1 MSAAA
6 ALHAFAGTGIEL
18 EYVLVDRDTL
28 AVRPIADQ
36 LLKEASGGVVNAISH
51 GRFGWSNEL
60 VLHLLEL
67 KSEGPEISLEALAEG
82 FQAEVQAMNARLAP
96 LGARLMPT
104 GMHPWMNPRAETR
117 LWPHEYAEI
126 YATYDRV
133 FDCRRHAWAN
143 VQSMHV
149 NLPFAGDA
157 ELARLLS
164 AARRVLPILPAL
176 AASSPIADGARQT
189 MLDYRMQCYL
199 THAARVPAMLGDIVP
214 EAVRSAAAYR
224 RDILE
229 PMYREMA
236 PHDPDGVM
244 QDEWLNARGA
254 IVRFDRNALELRV
267 IDTQECPAMDLA
279 VAAAAIGAL
288 RACYDGRLANED
300 PAAPFPTERLVA
312 ILRACIADAD
322 AAIIDDAEY
331 LASMGLRARRA
342 SARELWAHLIKTTL
356 PLVGSAEEQALWRE
370 RLELILEEGPLARR
384 ILRAVGPEM
393 ARDRLEAVYAELC
406 DCLEAGRPFSVEG

>member
-1 MSAAA
+1 MAPK
-6 ALHAFAGTGIEL
+6 ALHAFAGAGIEL

-36 LLKEASGGVVNAISH
+36 LLRDASGAVVNALNL

-67 KSEGPEISLEALAEG
+67 KSEQPEEGLESLAEG
-82 FQAEVQAMNARLAP
+82 FQDAVRTMNARLAP
-96 LGARLMPT
+96 LGARLMPS
-104 GMHPWMNPRAETR
+104 GMHPWMNPRSETR

-126 YATYDRV
+126 YASYDRV

-157 ELARLLS
+157 ELARLIA

-189 MLDYRMQCYL
+189 VLDYRMQCYL
-199 THAARVPAMLGDIVP
+199 THAARVPSMLGDIVP
-214 EAVRSAAAYR
+214 EPVRSEAAYR
-224 RDILE
+224 AEILA

-236 PHDPDGVM
+236 AFDPDGVM

-254 IVRFDRNALELRV
+254 IARFDRSALELRV

-300 PAAPFPTERLVA
+300 PAAPFATGRLVN
-312 ILRACIADAD
+312 ILHACIADAD

-331 LASMGLRARRA
+331 LAALGLRARRA
-342 SARELWAHLIKTTL
+342 TAGELWRHLIETTL
-356 PLVGSAEEQALWRE
+356 PLVGSNEERVLWNE
-370 RLELILEEGPLARR
+370 RLELILSEGPLARR
-384 ILRAVGPEM
+384 ILQAVGPDLPRE
-393 ARDRLEAVYAELC
+393 RLAAVYAELC
-406 DCLEAGRPFSVEG
+406 DCLEAGRPFSAEA

>member
-1 MSAAA
+1 MAPK
-6 ALHAFAGTGIEL
+6 ALHAFAGAGIEL
-18 EYVLVDRDTL
+18 EYVLVDRETL

-36 LLKEASGGVVNAISH
+36 LLRDASGAVVNALNH

-67 KSEGPEISLEALAEG
+67 KSERPEAGLESLAEG
-82 FQAEVQAMNARLAP
+82 FQDEVRAMNARLAP

-104 GMHPWMNPRAETR
+104 GMHPWMNPRSETR

-133 FDCRRHAWAN
+133 FDCRRHGWAN

-157 ELARLLS
+157 ELARLLA

-176 AASSPIADGARQT
+176 AASSPVADGARQT
-189 MLDYRMQCYL
+189 VLDYRMQCYL

-214 EAVRSAAAYR
+214 EPVRSEAAYR
-224 RDILE
+224 AEILA
-229 PMYREMA
+229 PMYAEMA
-236 PHDPDGVM
+236 PFDADGVM

-254 IVRFDRNALELRV
+254 IVRFDRSALELRV
-267 IDTQECPAMDLA
+267 IDTQECPARDLA

-288 RACYDGRLANED
+288 RACYEGRLANED
-300 PAAPFPTERLVA
+300 PLAPFPTARLVN
-312 ILRACIADAD
+312 ILHACIADAD

-331 LASMGLRARRA
+331 LTGLGLRARRA
-342 SARELWAHLIKTTL
+342 TAGELWRHLIETTL
-356 PLVGSAEEQALWRE
+356 SLVGSDEERTLWNE
-370 RLELILEEGPLARR
+370 RLELILSEGPLARR
-384 ILRAVGPEM
+384 ILQAAGSELPRE
-393 ARDRLEAVYAELC
+393 RLQAVYAELC
-406 DCLEAGRPFSVEG
+406 DCLEAGRPFSAEA

>member
-1 MSAAA
+1 MAAK
-6 ALHAFAGTGIEL
+6 ALHAFAGAGIEL
-18 EYVLVDRDTL
+18 EYVIVDRDTL
-28 AVRPIADQ
+28 AVRPIADA
-36 LLKEASGGVVNAISH
+36 LLRDAAGGVVNTLSR

-67 KSEGPEISLEALAEG
+67 KSERPEAGLESLAEG
-82 FQAEVQAMNARLAP
+82 FQGEVHAMNARLAP

-104 GMHPWMNPRAETR
+104 GMHPWMNPRGETR

-143 VQSMHV
+143 VQSMHL

-157 ELARLLS
+157 ELARLLA

-176 AASSPIADGARQT
+176 AASSPFADGAPQT
-189 MLDYRMQCYL
+189 VLDYRMQCYL
-199 THAARVPAMLGDIVP
+199 THAARVPSMLGEIVP
-214 EAVRSAAAYR
+214 EPVRSEAAYR
-224 RDILE
+224 AEILA
-229 PMYREMA
+229 PMYREIA
-236 PHDPDGVM
+236 PFDPEGVM

-254 IVRFDRNALELRV
+254 IARFDRSALELRV
-267 IDTQECPAMDLA
+267 IDTQECPAMDIA

-300 PAAPFPTERLVA
+300 PAAPFSTGRLVK

-322 AAIIDDAEY
+322 AAVIDDAGY
-331 LASMGLRARRA
+331 LAALGLRARRA
-342 SARELWAHLIKTTL
+342 TAGELWRHLVDATL
-356 PLVGSAEEQALWRE
+356 GLVGTPEERALWRE
-370 RLELILEEGPLARR
+370 RLALILDEGPLARR
-384 ILRAVGPEM
+384 ILHAVG
-393 ARDRLEAVYAELC
+393 RDAPRRRLEAVYAELC
-406 DCLEAGRPFSVEG
+406 DCLQAGRAFSAEG

>member
-1 MSAAA
+1 MAPK
-6 ALHAFAGTGIEL
+6 ALHAFAGAGIEL
-18 EYVLVDRDTL
+18 EYVLVDRETL

-36 LLKEASGGVVNAISH
+36 LLRDASGAVVNALNH

-67 KSEGPEISLEALAEG
+67 KSERPEAGLESLAEG
-82 FQAEVQAMNARLAP
+82 FQDEVRAMNARLAP

-104 GMHPWMNPRAETR
+104 GMHPWMNPRSETR

-133 FDCRRHAWAN
+133 FDCRRHGWAN

-157 ELARLLS
+157 ELARLLA

-176 AASSPIADGARQT
+176 AASSPVADGARQT
-189 MLDYRMQCYL
+189 VLDYRMQCYL

-214 EAVRSAAAYR
+214 EPVRSEAAYR
-224 RDILE
+224 AEILA
-229 PMYREMA
+229 PMYAEMA
-236 PHDPDGVM
+236 PFDADGVM

-254 IVRFDRNALELRV
+254 IVRFDRSALELRV

-288 RACYDGRLANED
+288 RACYEGRLANED
-300 PAAPFPTERLVA
+300 PLAPFPTARLVN
-312 ILRACIADAD
+312 ILHACIADAD

-331 LASMGLRARRA
+331 LTGLGLRARRA
-342 SARELWAHLIKTTL
+342 TAGELWRHLIETTL
-356 PLVGSAEEQALWRE
+356 SLVGSDEERTLWNE
-370 RLELILEEGPLARR
+370 RLELILSEGPLARR
-384 ILRAVGPEM
+384 ILQAAGSELPRE
-393 ARDRLEAVYAELC
+393 RLQAVYAELC
-406 DCLEAGRPFSVEG
+406 DCLEAGRPFSAEA

>member
-1 MSAAA
+1 MAPK
-6 ALHAFAGTGIEL
+6 ALHAFAGAGIEL
-18 EYVLVDRDTL
+18 EYVLVDRDSL
-28 AVRPIADQ
+28 AVRPIADA
-36 LLKEASGGVVNAISH
+36 LLRDASGAVVNAISG

-67 KSEGPEISLEALAEG
+67 KSERPEAGLEALAVG
-82 FQAEVQAMNARLAP
+82 FQDEIRAMNARLAP

-104 GMHPWMNPRAETR
+104 GMHPWMDPRSETR

-157 ELARLLS
+157 ELARLLA

-176 AASSPIADGARQT
+176 AASSPIADGARQAV
-189 MLDYRMQCYL
+189 LDYRMQCYL
-199 THAARVPAMLGDIVP
+199 THAARVPSMLGEIIP
-214 EAVRSAAAYR
+214 EPVRSETAYR
-224 RDILE
+224 ADILA
-229 PMYREMA
+229 PMYREIA
-236 PHDPDGVM
+236 PFDPEGVM

-254 IVRFDRNALELRV
+254 IVRFDRSALELRV
-267 IDTQECPAMDLA
+267 LDTQECPAMDLA

-300 PAAPFPTERLVA
+300 PAAPFPTARLVK

-331 LASMGLRARRA
+331 LAGLGMRARRS
-342 SARELWAHLIKTTL
+342 SAGELWRHLIDTTL
-356 PLVGSAEEQALWRE
+356 PLVGTAEERLLWRE
-370 RLELILEEGPLARR
+370 RLALVLAEGPLARR
-384 ILRAVGPEM
+384 ILQAVGPGLP
-393 ARDRLEAVYAELC
+393 RKRLEAVYAELC
-406 DCLEAGRPFSVEG
+406 DCLEAGRAFSAEA

>member
-1 MSAAA
+1 MTPK
-6 ALHAFAGTGIEL
+6 ALHAFAGAGIEL
-18 EYVLVDRDTL
+18 EYVLVDRETL
-28 AVRPIADQ
+28 GVRPIADA
-36 LLKEASGGVVNAISH
+36 LLRDASGTVVNALNH

-67 KSEGPEISLEALAEG
+67 KSERPEASLESLAEG
-82 FQAEVQAMNARLAP
+82 FQDEVRAMNERLAAF
-96 LGARLMPT
+96 GARLMPT
-104 GMHPWMNPRAETR
+104 GMHPWMNPRLETR

-157 ELARLLS
+157 ELARLLA

-189 MLDYRMQCYL
+189 VLDYRMQCYL
-199 THAARVPAMLGDIVP
+199 THAARVPAMLGEIIP
-214 EAVRSAAAYR
+214 EPVRSEAAYR
-224 RDILE
+224 AEVLA
-229 PMYREMA
+229 PMYREIA
-236 PHDPDGVM
+236 PFDPDGVM

-254 IVRFDRNALELRV
+254 IARFDRSALELRV
-267 IDTQECPAMDLA
+267 LDTQECPAMDLA

-300 PAAPFPTERLVA
+300 PAAPFPAARLA
-312 ILRACIADAD
+312 KILQACIADAD

-331 LASMGLRARRA
+331 LAGMGLRARRA
-342 SARELWAHLIKTTL
+342 TAGELWQQLIETTL
-356 PLVGSAEEQALWRE
+356 PLVGSEEERALWNE
-370 RLELILEEGPLARR
+370 RLELILSEGPLARR
-384 ILRAVGPEM
+384 IVQAVGPELP
-393 ARDRLEAVYAELC
+393 RKRLEAVYAELC
-406 DCLEAGRPFSVEG
+406 DCLEAGRPFSAEA